1 MAARPEKVYQINM
14 LSNIVQ
20 SLRVWVRRLWRRRTH
35 SANKKAN
42 SYPFSEPQVP
52 ARESPEVPQ
61 EPTSPAKCRQRKP
74 DTDSL
79 ESDHATEVADNAEEE
94 NPQAGLGAPY
104 SADAKSDGDDHK
116 TVSDS
121 RDAADEEPIDQ
132 PIPNDNELAESASAT
147 DSDQSGQVPTEIEPG
162 TPVSDGSEKSPSD
175 PLEDVRPEP
184 DSPSAQPVEDH
195 GNAPNINADG
205 GGSSQ
210 PDLTDPLPEP
220 PKRAEPPEDNALND
234 NSDPPEDKRKKRNR
248 SQKPPRRIGGRRNGP
263 TQPPSPANDDAKDK
277 LTFTPRPELICR
289 KSPSSWQWEVVLSA
303 EDECNIVEVRR
314 DGDPLSA
321 VSGEYSLSSLAGSL
335 SIDYED
341 RESDQLPLFDGA
353 PLIFKMP
360 NDWNGDGR
368 KVGGITSG
376 HFIVMVPREW
386 KRTGS
391 APVEPEECTDAN
403 FTAHFFYIKKGKVAG
418 DVGGFEDCD
427 LALTTTGFEL
437 DGDRV
442 FDDCEDGELFV
453 GAPPSLCP
461 TSDIVWAR
469 IGEEREDGWK
479 GENFKPAD
487 QSLAEVLNGR
497 QGRFFVRVYDGDA
510 KLLDSGEFRYLR
522 DLREIRVNDEPYSA
536 ATLLVP
542 PSTGYSLAEVQFVS
556 ADGTTIHPNLDI
568 SGTHATMQSGGILIV
583 EPHPDGDHISCALQS
598 GADRVDTVIKLP
610 RIWWRMEQD
619 DGEANEWHDMPLAM
633 TRQQFR
639 EHADADAAVRLR
651 LPLCV
656 SSVKVGFDE
665 ELYRTYRSQKN
676 GDNTE
681 TEIRLSDFIDYDQ
694 IDQRLNENSSLS
706 IRCGEAVLQLIRVS
720 ADPVPTIISFTCEPA
735 TIAAGEMATLRW
747 TAQNAEPIRIAID
760 PDIGSVKSNGSIT
773 VTLSETTVFTLR
785 LTTSGTDEVTKA
797 VSVVVRPRSQIGID
811 KSAIKK
817 QIKALKVKRE
827 AALQARD
834 KKCLKE
840 VRRQIRR
847 LKRKIRKSTSD
858 PLKRMQRGK

>member
-1 MAARPEKVYQINM
+1 MAALPEKVSQINM

-20 SLRVWVRRLWRRRTH
+20 SLRGWVRRLWRRRTR
-35 SANKKAN
+35 SAKKKAN

-61 EPTSPAKCRQRKP
+61 ELTTPAKCRQRKP

-79 ESDHATEVADNAEEE
+79 ESDHTTEVADNAEEA
-94 NPQAGLGAPY
+94 NPQAGPVIPY
-104 SADAKSDGDDHK
+104 SADARSDGDDHK
-116 TVSDS
+116 TVSDN
-121 RDAADEEPIDQ
+121 RDAANEEPIDQ
-132 PIPNDNELAESASAT
+132 PMPNDAEFANARE
-147 DSDQSGQVPTEIEPG
+147 SDQSNQISIEIEQV
-162 TPVSDGSEKSPSD
+162 TPVSDGSEKAPSD
-175 PLEDVRPEP
+175 PLENVRPEP
-184 DSPSAQPVEDH
+184 DSPSAQTVEDYE
-195 GNAPNINADG
+195 NVPNSNADVSD
-205 GGSSQ
+205 SSQ
-210 PDLTDPLPEP
+210 PDLTDPPPEP
-220 PKRAEPPEDNALND
+220 PKRAEPPGYNARD
-234 NSDPPEDKRKKRNR
+234 ENSDSPEDKRKKQNR

-263 TQPPSPANDDAKDK
+263 TQSPSSVDDDARDK
-277 LTFTPRPELICR
+277 PTFTPRPELICR

-303 EDECNIVEVRR
+303 EDECNIVEVQR
-314 DGDPLSA
+314 DGYPLGA
-321 VSGEYSLSSLAGSL
+321 VNGEYSLSSLAGSL
-335 SIDYED
+335 SIDYRD
-341 RESDQLPLFDGA
+341 RESDQLPLLDDT

-391 APVEPEECTDAN
+391 APVEPEGCTDAN
-403 FTAHFFYIKKGKVAG
+403 FMAHFFYVKKGESVG
-418 DVGGFEDCD
+418 DTGGFEGYD

-437 DGDRV
+437 SGDSV
-442 FDDCEDGELFV
+442 FDNSDDGELFV
-453 GAPPSLCP
+453 GTPPELRPAS
-461 TSDIVWAR
+461 SVVWAR
-469 IGEEREDGWK
+469 IGEERQGGWK
-479 GENFKPAD
+479 GENFKPAERT
-487 QSLAEVLNGR
+487 LAYVLNSR
-497 QGRFFVRVYDGDA
+497 QGRFFVRVYDGESR
-510 KLLDSGEFRYLR
+510 LLDSGEFRYLR

-536 ATLLVP
+536 QTLLVP
-542 PSTGYSLAEVQFVS
+542 PSTGYLPAEVQFVS
-556 ADGTTIHPNLDI
+556 TDGTAIHPNLDTA
-568 SGTHATMQSGGILIV
+568 GTHATMQSGGTLIV
-583 EPHPDGDHISCALQS
+583 APHPDGDHISCALQS
-598 GADRVDTVIKLP
+598 GADRVNTVIKLP
-610 RIWWRMEQD
+610 RIWWRIEQD

-639 EHADADAAVRLR
+639 EHADVDAAIRLR

-665 ELYRTYRSQKN
+665 ELDRTYRPQKN
-676 GDNTE
+676 GYDTE
-681 TEIRLSDFIDYDQ
+681 VEIRLSGFIDYAQ
-694 IDQRLNENSSLS
+694 IDQRLNEDSSLS
-706 IRCGEAVLQLIRVS
+706 IRCGEAVLPLIRVS

-747 TAQNAEPIRIAID
+747 TAQNAEPSRIAID

-773 VTLSETTVFTLR
+773 VTPNETTVFTLR

-797 VSVVVRPRSQIGID
+797 VSVIVRPRSQIGID
-811 KSAIKK
+811 KSVIKK

-847 LKRKIRKSTSD
+847 LKRRIRKSTSD
-858 PLKRMQRGK
+858 LLKRMQRGK

>member
-1 MAARPEKVYQINM
+1 MVAAQPEKVYQINM

-35 SANKKAN
+35 SAKKKAN
-42 SYPFSEPQVP
+42 SYPFLEPQGP
-52 ARESPEVPQ
+52 AKESPGLLKTKSWLHLQ
-61 EPTSPAKCRQRKP
+61 KYRQHP

-79 ESDHATEVADNAEEE
+79 ESDHTKEVADNTEKA
-94 NPQAGLGAPY
+94 NPQAGSVLPY

-132 PIPNDNELAESASAT
+132 PMPNDNELAKSASAT
-147 DSDQSGQVPTEIEPG
+147 DSDQSGQIPTEIELG

-175 PLEDVRPEP
+175 PLEDVRLGP
-184 DSPSAQPVEDH
+184 DSPSSQPAEDH

-205 GGSSQ
+205 SGSSQ
-210 PDLTDPLPEP
+210 PDLTDPPPES
-220 PKRAEPPEDNALND
+220 PKRAKPPEDNARD
-234 NSDPPEDKRKKRNR
+234 ENSDSLEDKRKKA
-248 SQKPPRRIGGRRNGP
+248 PRKIGGRRNDP
-263 TQPPSPANDDAKDK
+263 AQSPSPVNDDAKNK
-277 LTFTPRPELICR
+277 QTFTPRPELICR
-289 KSPSSWQWEVVLSA
+289 KASWQWEVVLA
-303 EDECNIVEVRR
+303 ADDECSIMEVRHN
-314 DGDPLSA
+314 GEPLNM
-321 VSGEYSLSSLAGSL
+321 VDGEYSLSSLASSL
-335 SIDYED
+335 SIDYKD

-403 FTAHFFYIKKGKVAG
+403 FTAHFFYVKKGKVAG

-427 LALTTTGFEL
+427 LALTTIGFEL

-479 GENFKPAD
+479 GENFKPSD

-556 ADGTTIHPNLDI
+556 AVSTDIQLNLD
-568 SGTHATMQSGGILIV
+568 TAEAHVTVQSGGTLIV
-583 EPHPDGDHISCALQS
+583 EPHPDGDHISCTLKS
-598 GADRVDTVIKLP
+598 GVDRVDTVIKLP
-610 RIWWRMEQD
+610 RIWWRMVQD
-619 DGEANEWHDMPLAM
+619 DEEADEWCAMPLAM
-633 TRQQFR
+633 TRQEFR
-639 EHADADAAVRLR
+639 EYSVADAAIRLR
-651 LPLCV
+651 LPRRIT
-656 SSVKVGFDE
+656 SVKVGFDE
-665 ELYRTYRSQKN
+665 KLDQTYRPQKN
-676 GDNTE
+676 GNNTE
-681 TEIRLSDFIDYDQ
+681 TEIHLSDFIDYDQ
-694 IDQRLNENSSLS
+694 IDQRLNEDALLNVQ
-706 IRCGEAVLQLIRVS
+706 CGADVVALIRVS
-720 ADPVPTIISFTCEPA
+720 ADLLRSCLEIPDVPRARAKAGRTRRVKPSVAF
-735 TIAAGEMATLRW
+735 AA
-747 TAQNAEPIRIAID
+747 
-760 PDIGSVKSNGSIT
+760 
-773 VTLSETTVFTLR
+773 
-785 LTTSGTDEVTKA
+785 
-797 VSVVVRPRSQIGID
+797 
-811 KSAIKK
+811 
-817 QIKALKVKRE
+817 
-827 AALQARD
+827 
-834 KKCLKE
+834 
-840 VRRQIRR
+840 VRRPPGVSRQLLTFPEFMDLPNGTHVLLCFQNSIVAGVVEPSRDRSSRWISVETKGKFKDSRIWISKRNLKDYEVSTDQRKARVPRR
-847 LKRKIRKSTSD
+847 
-858 PLKRMQRGK
+858 